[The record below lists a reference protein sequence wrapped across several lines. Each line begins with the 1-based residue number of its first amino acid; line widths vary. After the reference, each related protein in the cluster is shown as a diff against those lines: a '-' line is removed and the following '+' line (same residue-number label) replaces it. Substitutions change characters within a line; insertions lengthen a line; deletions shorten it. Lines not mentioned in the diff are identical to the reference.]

1 MATAG
6 TRTTIGTDYGRI
18 AGAAGIVSGV
28 LLILLVILTFAGGAP
43 PALDDPARDVITYYQ
58 DNEGLSKLGGI
69 LGFIALLTVPVW
81 FIGIYS
87 ALRDRAAATS
97 GVAGTAAADTVAWP
111 RLGLV
116 ALIVTGALVPVQG
129 AAALALSL
137 GAKDEFQGAAPVA
150 GALFDLYNALS
161 APIAI
166 VFGLFLLAIGV
177 ALQRSGGYPNWWAT
191 LLYVGAL
198 ASFISFFAP
207 FLEADALA
215 YFGLIP
221 VLILAVFAL
230 ASGMAINRP
239 GTTGTTGTTTT
250 TTTTGV

>member
-6 TRTTIGTDYGRI
+6 TRTTALGSDYGRV

-43 PALDDPARDVITYYQ
+43 PALDDPARDVINYYQ

-69 LGFIALLTVPVW
+69 LGFLALATVPVW
-81 FIGIYS
+81 FIGIYN
-87 ALRDRAAATS
+87 ALRDRSIAPTGATAS
-97 GVAGTAAADTVAWP
+97 DTVAWP

-116 ALIVTGALVPVQG
+116 ALIVTGAFVGVQG
-129 AAALALSL
+129 SAALALAL

-150 GALFDLYNALS
+150 GALFDLYNAL
-161 APIAI
+161 AAAIAI
-166 VFGLFLLAIGV
+166 AFGLFLAAIGV
-177 ALQRSGGYPNWWAT
+177 ALQRSGGYPNWWAS
-191 LLYVGAL
+191 LLYVGAV

-207 FLEADALA
+207 FFEVDALA
-215 YFGLIP
+215 YFGIIP

-230 ASGMAINRP
+230 ASGMALNRP
-239 GTTGTTGTTTT
+239 GTGGTTTSTT

>member
-43 PALDDPARDVITYYQ
+43 PALDDPAQDVISYYQ

-81 FIGIYS
+81 FIGIYN
-87 ALRDRAAATS
+87 ALRDRGTATTG
-97 GVAGTAAADTVAWP
+97 GVGTTAAADGVAWP

-116 ALIVTGALVPVQG
+116 ALIVTGALVAVQG
-129 AAALALSL
+129 SAALALGL
-137 GAKDEFQGAAPVA
+137 GATDEFQGAPAVA
-150 GALFDLYNALS
+150 GALFDLYNALG
-161 APIAI
+161 AAIAI
-166 VFGLFLLAIGV
+166 TFGLFLLAIGV
-177 ALQRSGGYPNWWAT
+177 ALQRSGGYPNWWAS

-207 FLEADALA
+207 FFEADALA

-221 VLILAVFAL
+221 ILILAVFAL
-230 ASGMAINRP
+230 AS
-239 GTTGTTGTTTT
+239 
-250 TTTTGV
+250 